1 MKWIVGVDEAGR
13 GPLAGPVTVGLVKIP
28 ADFDWELVPGVRDS
42 KKISE
47 KKREVIYK
55 RVIEL
60 YVQKK
65 LSYVVKSVSAKSI
78 DSKGIAP
85 AIRRSIAS
93 GLDDLLDRQNTNVN
107 ISILPTDCMVK
118 LDGSLKAPAEF
129 IHQETIIKGDD
140 KEMVIGLASIM
151 AKVTRDR
158 YMVEQD
164 AIYPKYGLAQ
174 HKGYGTK
181 AHMAAIAEQGFSP
194 IHRQSYCK
202 NIKQNNER

>member
-1 MKWIVGVDEAGR
+1 MKCKWIVGVDEAGR
-13 GPLAGPVTVGLVKIP
+13 GPLAGPVTVGLVMVP
-28 ADFDWELVPGVRDS
+28 SDFDWELVPGVRDS

-55 RVIEL
+55 RVTEL
-60 YVQKK
+60 NAQKK
-65 LSYVVKSVSAKSI
+65 LSFVVKSVSAKSI

-85 AIRRSIAS
+85 AIRRSIEAGIS
-93 GLDDLLDRQNTNVN
+93 DLECDPSSTF
-107 ISILPTDCMVK
+107 IK
-118 LDGSLKAPAEF
+118 LDGSLHAPA
-129 IHQETIIKGDD
+129 IYDQETIIKGDD

-158 YMVEQD
+158 YMVGQD
-164 AIYPKYGLAQ
+164 AKYPQYGLAT

-181 AHMAAIAEQGFSP
+181 AHMQAIAEHGFSP

-202 NIKQNNER
+202 NIKLL

>member
-1 MKWIVGVDEAGR
+1 MKAKWIVGVDEAGR

-28 ADFDWELVPGVRDS
+28 TDFDWELVPGVRDS

-47 KKREVIYK
+47 KKRDVIYK
-55 RVIEL
+55 IVL
-60 YVQKK
+60 TLHVQKK

-78 DSKGIAP
+78 DAKGIAP
-85 AIRRSIAS
+85 AIRRSIAA
-93 GLDDLLDRQNTNVN
+93 GIEDLECAPADTF
-107 ISILPTDCMVK
+107 IK
-118 LDGSLKAPAEF
+118 LDGSLHAPVEF
-129 IHQETIIKGDD
+129 EQETIIKGDD

-164 AIYPKYGLAQ
+164 ALYPMYGLAQ

-181 AHMAAIAEQGFSP
+181 AHREAIAKHGFSP
-194 IHRQSYCK
+194 IHRRSYCK
-202 NIKQNNER
+202 NIKVL

>member
-1 MKWIVGVDEAGR
+1 MSTNLKFIVGVDEAGR

-55 RVIEL
+55 RVLEL
-60 YVQKK
+60 HIQKK

-78 DSKGIAP
+78 DSKGISP
-85 AIRRSIAS
+85 AIRRSIAA
-93 GLDDLLDRQNTNVN
+93 GIDDLECNPADTF
-107 ISILPTDCMVK
+107 IK
-118 LDGSLKAPAEF
+118 LDGSLHAPA
-129 IHQETIIKGDD
+129 HYAQETIIKGDD

-158 YMVEQD
+158 YMIEQD
-164 AIYPKYGLAQ
+164 AIYPQYGLAQ

-181 AHMAAIAEQGFSP
+181 AHREAIAQHGFSP
-194 IHRQSYCK
+194 IHRQSYCG
-202 NIKQNNER
+202 NITIA

>member
-1 MKWIVGVDEAGR
+1 MKWIVGIDEAGR
-13 GPLAGPVTVGLVKIP
+13 GPLAGPVTVGLVKMSS
-28 ADFDWELVPGVRDS
+28 DFDWELVPGVRDS

-47 KKREVIYK
+47 KKRDVIYK
-55 RVIEL
+55 RVLEL
-60 YVQKK
+60 HVQKK

-85 AIRRSIAS
+85 AIRRAIDAGIA
-93 GLDDLLDRQNTNVN
+93 DLECDPGDTF
-107 ISILPTDCMVK
+107 IK
-118 LDGSLKAPAEF
+118 LDGSLKAPGEF
-129 IHQETIIKGDD
+129 QQETIIKGDD

-164 AIYPKYGLAQ
+164 AKYPQYGLAQ

-181 AHMAAIAEQGFSP
+181 AHMAAIAQHGFTP

-202 NIKQNNER
+202 NVVLL